1 MSLLG
6 PRFLSLRRDVSMQN
20 LRRKFSPTLLYAT
33 TANIFPNL
41 TGVAPT
47 NANSTRNRT
56 GSAARRSTLTPQ
68 RAVFSVVVYAPR
80 ILILDILTDSQCSS
94 TYQCVACQSS
104 IGLMHDDA
112 ILVPCGHQYHTDCL
126 LSLVETSLQT
136 ISSFP
141 PRCCRQNI
149 PQDLFDRYLSTTQRK
164 AFASRQAEHDTPK
177 RVYCSNP
184 RCSHFLGPRDKHIP
198 VRILTCPFAACGT
211 RTCARCKANVD
222 PGLPAH
228 KHECSHGP
236 GHRATLRLG
245 SQLGWVR
252 CPTCEELIERHG
264 GCAHMTCVCGA
275 QFCYRCRA
283 VWRTCHCVD
292 WGDGVGADAHE
303 ARLFEPLE
311 DVGNLDEQLTLWT
324 PAALEQNGGVN
335 SAGYTE
341 LHEPSVVPEEVPAA
355 ASRLRRTQTPTGRR
369 RSCTLPPNDAIRAFR
384 SEATSTPR
392 SSASPMAIGLSKS
405 ISPAKQARSARSQSF
420 QTVSEVGVCFPFFV
434 DPDIIARGVRA
445 QEARRRRPRALS
457 F

>member
-1 MSLLG
+1 
-6 PRFLSLRRDVSMQN
+6 MQN

-33 TANIFPNL
+33 TASIFPNL

-47 NANSTRNRT
+47 NANATRSRT
-56 GSAARRSTLTPQ
+56 ESAAGRSTLTPQ
-68 RAVFSVVVYAPR
+68 HTAFSVAVYALPVLR
-80 ILILDILTDSQCSS
+80 IDVLADTLYSS
-94 TYQCVACQSS
+94 TYQCVACQSN
-104 IGLMHDDA
+104 IGLMYDDA
-112 ILVPCGHQYHTDCL
+112 ILVPCGHQYHIDCL

-141 PRCCRQNI
+141 PRCCRQSI
-149 PQDLFDRYLSTTQRK
+149 PQDVFDRYLTATQRK
-164 AFASRQAEHDTPK
+164 TFASRQAEHDTPK

-184 RCSHFLGPRDKHIP
+184 RCSHFLGPRDKRIP
-198 VRILTCPFAACGT
+198 VRVLTCPSPGCST
-211 RTCARCKANVD
+211 RTCARCKAHVEPNV
-222 PGLPAH
+222 PAH
-228 KHECSHGP
+228 KHECSHDP

-283 VWRTCHCVD
+283 LWKTCNCVD
-292 WGDGVGADAHE
+292 WGDGVGADAQE

-311 DVGNLDEQLTLWT
+311 DIGNLDAQLALWT
-324 PAALEQNGGVN
+324 PAALERND
-335 SAGYTE
+335 SATNASAE
-341 LHEPSVVPEEVPAA
+341 APPFAFRPA
-355 ASRLRRTQTPTGRR
+355 RMQTQARRR
-369 RSCTLPPNDAIRAFR
+369 RSCTLPPNDALRMFSA
-384 SEATSTPR
+384 EATAPPR
-392 SSASPMAIGLSKS
+392 SSKLPLATEGPKRT
-405 ISPAKQARSARSQSF
+405 SPASRARSMRSQSF

-445 QEARRRRPRALS
+445 QEARRRGTRALS

>member
-1 MSLLG
+1 M
-6 PRFLSLRRDVSMQN
+6 
-20 LRRKFSPTLLYAT
+20 Y
-33 TANIFPNL
+33 
-41 TGVAPT
+41 
-47 NANSTRNRT
+47 
-56 GSAARRSTLTPQ
+56 
-68 RAVFSVVVYAPR
+68 
-80 ILILDILTDSQCSS
+80 
-94 TYQCVACQSS
+94 
-104 IGLMHDDA
+104 DDA
-112 ILVPCGHQYHTDCL
+112 ILVPCGHQYHIDCL

-149 PQDLFDRYLSTTQRK
+149 PQDIFDRYLTPTQRT

-184 RCSHFLGPRDKHIP
+184 RCSHFLGPRDKGIP
-198 VRILTCPFAACGT
+198 VRILICPSADCGT
-211 RTCARCKANVD
+211 RTCARCKAHVD

-228 KHECSHGP
+228 KHECSHDP

-252 CPTCEELIERHG
+252 CPACEELIERHG

-311 DVGNLDEQLTLWT
+311 DVGNLDAQLALWT
-324 PAALEQNGGVN
+324 PAALEQNSGAN
-335 SAGYTE
+335 SAGRTE
-341 LHEPSVVPEEVPAA
+341 AEAEAEAPGVVPRPT
-355 ASRLRRTQTPTGRR
+355 RTQTQTRRR
-369 RSCTLPPNDAIRAFR
+369 RSCTLPPNDALRAF
-384 SEATSTPR
+384 STGPTPSPR
-392 SSASPMAIGLSKS
+392 SSTSPVATERSKS
-405 ISPAKQARSARSQSF
+405 ISPASRARSMRSQSF

-434 DPDIIARGVRA
+434 DPAIIARGVRA